1 MPIVV
6 TAAKGG
12 SGATTIAAA
21 IVLASTQAGST
32 PTLVELE
39 GDAGAAFRSISRP
52 DGAPTVDEWLRSAA
66 PPERLDEL
74 AAATEPAVLSWAVDR
89 DSSLETTPARPERWR
104 ELHAW
109 CVRRELRTGS
119 PVVIDAGAHAAAV
132 LAADGEGSASTLLVT
147 RRCYLGLRRATRRQ
161 PPDAIVMIDEPLR
174 ALTRRDIERSVG
186 APVVAALS
194 WDPAIARAIDAGLT
208 LTDAP
213 RPLRRCGAQVLR
225 SLEPQ
230 TAALA

>member
-1 MPIVV
+1 MPIIV

-32 PTLVELE
+32 PTLVDLE

-119 PVVIDAGAHAAAV
+119 PVVIEARWIAARLRDDRGQATTEYALVLLAAALV
-132 LAADGEGSASTLLVT
+132 ALLVIAW
-147 RRCYLGLRRATRRQ
+147 ATAGGGGARVNRLFNRVV
-161 PPDAIVMIDEPLR
+161 DAVIDR
-174 ALTRRDIERSVG
+174 V
-186 APVVAALS
+186 
-194 WDPAIARAIDAGLT
+194 
-208 LTDAP
+208 
-213 RPLRRCGAQVLR
+213 
-225 SLEPQ
+225 
-230 TAALA
+230 